1 MSALDDPSSTS
12 TLPIMES
19 WQQYLADA
27 PPPAFPRR
35 VNLTS
40 APTPDTLV
48 RRKIK
53 FQGKCPP
60 KASVRAIVL
69 TAWALVNVHYSD
81 AEDVVF
87 GLAMMSRDQDQPDSE
102 EDEQSVPAAP
112 FRFCYHPDQTV
123 EEALH
128 PFNTNE
134 FRPQY
139 GTQVSLESIGQLGP
153 DMLNATKYDN
163 QLVIE
168 SDSPGTTS
176 TPLDRVMNV
185 EVSPTR
191 TGINVQAF
199 FDLSFVGRD
208 EMQRILCTFEHM
220 VQQLAEPS
228 NATKPL
234 KSLST
239 ISSSDLS
246 QIVAWNKN
254 LPPPSGKCLHELIS
268 RSCEETPSAEA
279 VCGMGTSFSYKELNC
294 MSDRLAKLL
303 VCAHGVIPGQVIPF
317 MFDKD
322 PLVVPTL
329 LAILKAGAAFVPF
342 DPAHQPEDTARLLQ
356 ACEAEFAVC
365 SHNYEHRFKEHD
377 TEALV
382 IDASFFEALPVL
394 DVALAHVD
402 PSSPAYVIFTSG
414 STGVPKG
421 IICSHSAACTNI
433 LAHGPRENN
442 SNESRVL
449 AFSAF
454 TFDISITD
462 IFTTLSFGG
471 TLCVP
476 SDHEKMNDLVGAIHR
491 MRVNHMVTTP
501 TVAQFLN
508 PETVPTLKV
517 LVTGG
522 EAMTDEFIELWAD
535 KIMLFNSY
543 GPAECTSRASSAR
556 KSRGDKGSVIGTNMG
571 SALWVTQSSDPSVLL
586 PIGAVGELLV
596 EGNILADGYLKNSDK
611 TLETFIEAPQWLKN
625 AFPERSNGP
634 LYRTGDLVQQQSNGS
649 LTFIGRR
656 DTQIKIHGVRLEAG
670 HIEAKIKQELPSDS
684 NVVVDKILIGD
695 DDRPKQMLAA
705 FITLPSLTPARE
717 TSEIELV
724 PANPQVQDFVFELH
738 KTLIATLP
746 SYMVPNFILPLVSIP
761 LGSTGKTNRKGLQ
774 AFAKSLPI
782 DKLNQFTG
790 STFQNDGRVEK
801 PFGDV
806 EIALSYIWATILR
819 IPQDSI
825 HRQDGFFALGG
836 DSVSAMKLV
845 SEAAS
850 RDFHLTVADIFQHS
864 SLAELAQ
871 IITGTDAAAANHQ
884 LDDIDPFELIGGPST
899 FRTIRDQLKKIYR
912 IPVGRVEDVYPTTAT
927 VEGMMAENINSPEAY
942 LLQEVLKLPEGVDIP
957 TLEAAIEAVVEAYP
971 IMRTR
976 IVHIKGLGTCQ
987 VVMSDDELPDV
998 DQDDDLITFLARDKS
1013 NHMGYGDPLSRFAII
1028 QEPSGSQFLVWT
1040 VHHAI
1045 TDGHMNQD
1053 AIGRIEMAYNEQ
1065 PLPVTLQYNQFIK
1078 YLLDKD
1084 TQDAEAFWAA
1094 QFDGFKASSFPQF
1107 PQSYEPSVTDYVTRV
1122 IKLPRTPSKY
1132 TTSIIIRAAWALV
1145 LSHVNNTTDVLM
1157 GSTQSGRD
1165 MGLPGVHQCLG
1176 PCLGTVP
1183 VRISINQ
1190 DENVSAFLSR
1200 VQRQYLDM
1208 IPYQLTGLQ
1217 HIRKASEEASE
1228 AVGFHN
1234 ILIVQ
1239 PAIENSSELFQP
1251 DDSRNTGDMLNFGL
1265 LIECILGQG
1274 EIQVRAGFDKNLLG
1288 STKATALIQTLEHA
1302 LKLLV
1307 SDENATCRLSDLD
1320 IDIPLDFLVP
1330 EGFNPDV
1337 EPVEQCMHWLIEEQ
1351 AQNQPKALMI
1361 DSWDAQLTYRE
1372 ANEYSDRLAGVL
1384 VGLGVGPEKIVPFAF
1399 EKSAWATIAIHAILK
1414 AGGCCVALDMAHPRA
1429 RHEKIVADTE
1439 ALVIL
1444 ASSKHAANIDLVP
1457 HVVAVDQVMLESLP
1471 PRPDNTRIDVSPSN
1485 AAWIVYSS
1493 GSTGTP
1499 KGSILE
1505 HRSLCTTSRT
1515 NSDILSVG
1523 PSTRAIQFA
1532 SFSFDVAIEE
1542 NTIIPMYGGCVC
1554 IPSDEE
1560 RLNDL
1565 PGAMRRMQVN
1575 WADLTPT
1582 VGRML
1587 NPENVPC
1594 LRTLVL
1600 GGESLTKDIIETWGG
1615 KIDLFNTYGPSECSI
1630 QCTSSKPLEKEA
1642 MGANIGW
1649 PANCKLW
1656 VVDPEDPN
1664 KLLPFGEVGELLIE
1678 GPIVGRGYLK
1688 EPAKTE
1694 AAFISGLSWARQ
1706 GSLPEPRRFY
1716 RTGDIA
1722 KFNPDGSLD
1731 CLGRRDN
1738 QVKLNG
1744 QRIELG
1750 EIEYNITKQLAVPES
1765 AQVAVE
1771 VFSPG
1776 GSANRKLLA
1785 TFIQFQDVKAS
1796 DLAIMEMSASLRE
1809 ELETV
1814 KANISQKMPEYM
1826 VPALWVPVFSLPI
1839 NTSGKIDRKRL
1850 REAASSFDRAQL
1862 NLYSLAHAAKDVA
1875 VPTFSS
1881 DTETIL
1887 ADLWATVLHI
1897 DVSKDPIAP
1906 ADSFLDLG
1914 GDSITAMQLVGKAR
1928 AAGLALSVPSI
1939 MKAPKLADMALA
1951 AKSIPGVDL
1960 PVSKI
1965 VARPSIISTPM
1976 PSVDSESEET
1986 TPALLPDVAVARKSS
2001 IQDAYPAPN
2010 PRPIPSLLPRP
2021 KPQDRSVY
2029 HPFQMV
2035 DYKISKEEI
2044 LKTLADKH
2052 GWAPLE
2058 VLDVYPTTAL
2068 QEGLISLTAA
2078 DGNSYVLRDVYELP
2092 AESDLSAFKSAWETI
2107 VHEYEILRTKIVFIK
2122 GVGSCQVVH
2131 DESIEW
2137 KTASDLEAYL
2147 EADRSEPMGYGT
2159 ALSRYA
2165 IIDDGNTRKFV
2176 WTVHHALYDGY
2187 SMDMT
2192 LSSVDQVYAGTKM
2205 SPTKPFRDFI
2215 RYLQQIDAE
2224 STDAFWQNQLKD
2236 LETAPFPAVPAGHR
2250 SQADTTV
2257 THSMPFS
2264 FDRKAGFTMTS
2275 LLKAAWSIAVSRMSD
2290 SVDVVFGATQSG
2302 RDLDLDGIDIM
2313 NGPTINTVPVRIR
2326 TDPQLTVK
2334 DFISQIQA
2342 QSTDMV
2348 KYSHVGLQGIKRIS
2362 DAARDACEFQNLIV
2376 IQPGDMGEQPSSLF
2390 RNHSTET
2397 TADYLS
2403 GFALVVECAIS
2414 DGEITFSAHH
2424 DSTAISSAQIE
2435 RLLQQLEHLMYQLQD
2450 RRNGKLEDMEMFCS
2464 ADRQDL
2470 SAWNGSY
2477 PKAINQTM
2485 HDIIVKQA
2493 LATPDAPAIASRDLD
2508 LSYKELNDLTNHLA
2522 HDIQALGIGPEDVV
2536 PICIEKSPEAVLS
2549 MISILKSGGAF
2560 VPLDPQNPVDRLLD
2574 LIDQVEAKVVIFSE
2588 QTKHLIPVLAPA
2600 DKITSIVLPS
2610 AISAWGPLKSD
2621 AVVSKAT
2628 SSNLAYALFT
2638 SGSTGRPKAV
2648 AVHHLS
2654 VASSTYGHGMAMGFS
2669 DHPKRTLQ
2677 FASYTF
2683 DACIA
2688 EIFTAL
2694 HFGGCI
2700 CIPSEHERMN
2710 DLAHFIRD
2718 YQCDW
2723 AFFTPSF
2730 VRLLKPEDIPSMTT
2744 VVLGGEALNQECIN
2758 VWGDKVRLMN
2768 GYGPTE
2774 TCVFTVTRDI
2784 PGPNAPV
2791 ECHQKPET
2799 IGHPVS
2805 SIGWVVDPNNHERLT
2820 PVGCVGELLIQG
2832 PNVSRGYLKNPEKT
2846 AEVFVSN
2853 PKWLRAFGHAKP
2865 ELLYKTGDLVRQD
2878 VVDGTLTY
2886 LGRKDNQTKVNGQ
2899 RLELGEIETQLKLK
2913 GVDVESA
2920 VVLAGKT
2927 KVDKS
2932 KQTLAAFIEFQD
2944 SAETEPGQ
2952 LMEMDDELRAK
2963 FQDLDSAMRATLP
2976 RYMVPSLWIPVSK
2989 MPIMAA
2995 SGKTDRKSLKLLFD
3009 RLNAEQ
3015 VMMYSLGAIES
3026 LDTPREASTDIEK
3039 TIMDLVARTLAKDP
3053 AAINVNDSFFRLGG
3067 DSITAIQLV
3076 AAARSV
3082 GITLSTE
3089 DIFRYKTIASIA
3101 ANAPQ
3106 DFHAGSCAHPKAV
3119 VPFSLVPKAKLDKYL
3134 DAITEEHRL
3143 DRESIADLL
3152 PCTPLQ
3158 EGMLFL
3164 TIKDPEAY
3172 VLREV
3177 YRLPSKIDI
3186 ARFKAAWEQVIQDVE
3201 LLRTRIVSLGQE
3213 GCFQVVMKQHI
3224 EWHTSTKVQEYIDS
3238 DKQRHFNFGT
3248 PLARFAIIETQ
3259 YTGCYFIWS
3268 IHHSLYDGWA
3278 KTLIM
3283 KKVEQAYRGMAP
3295 QLSISPPFNRFI
3307 KYLQGTDASEEKAY
3321 WTAQFSG
3328 LEAQS
3333 YPRLPSASFE
3343 PIIDQTITIKIP
3355 IVRKPD
3361 SSFTLGTIL
3370 KAAYAV
3376 VLGRYTGANDAL
3388 FGVIQTGR
3396 NVPIE
3401 GISDMIGPT
3410 ITTVPLRIQLDN
3422 DVSVSKFLDTV
3433 QNQATDMIRFEHTG
3447 LQHIAK
3453 MSSEC
3458 REACAFQNIMVI
3470 QPDNQLG
3477 SDFLGAQSID
3487 VEDKGFLRFGMG
3499 LECALGAQFIEITG
3513 GYDQR
3518 LIPKAQMNR
3527 LLFQLRAAVQQL
3539 SEEPEMLVR
3548 DIDIVSPEDMAE
3560 MAEMNEELPEDIH
3573 DLTHD
3578 VIHSMALQRSDSMAV
3593 NAWDVDFKYSELDQL
3608 STKLAHHLK
3617 SLGIGP
3623 ETVVPLCFEKSG
3635 WAVVS
3640 VLGIMKAGA
3649 AFTFLD
3655 PAYPMAR
3662 LNEII
3667 HQVKAKV
3674 ILASLDQAP
3683 LWRDSRVPVLIIDN
3697 VSIESLPTP
3706 SRILPAEVTPH
3717 NVLYVIFTSGSTGKP
3732 KGCVI
3737 EHHSFLTCARAQAA
3751 RSGMTASSRVLQ
3763 GASYSF
3769 DVSVMEMLT
3778 ALTVGACVCV
3788 PNERIKKRSV
3798 VDVINDFRITWAFLT
3813 PSVVKF
3819 IKPSDIPHLKTL
3831 VLGGEALTTQNIKTW
3846 AQHLTLINGYGPS
3859 ECTIAAT
3866 ANSITDPDED
3876 PANIGKALGGIC
3888 WITDPEDHNKL
3899 APLGTIGELLIEGSI
3914 VARGYLDN
3922 PEKTAEVFVDNP
3934 TWAKTVGGKLRRLYK
3949 TGDLAY
3955 FNTDGYIMFCGRKDT
3970 QVKVRGQRME
3980 LGEIETHLTLNKNI
3994 QHAMVMY
4001 PKAGPC
4007 RRQLVGIVSIAKLGA
4022 TTNSNAMVEMIDS
4035 HQSASAANEIG
4046 LVSGHL
4052 ATVVPPYMVPQM
4064 WIVIR
4069 SFPLL
4074 PSGKL
4079 NRKRVEQWLVSMDN
4093 ETHQR
4098 IGALANG
4105 LRVQGPTTLAEQKI
4119 HKVWTEVLKLP
4130 AEEIGVA
4137 QEFTSLGGDSILA
4150 MVVVSK
4156 LRAEGFQVTM
4166 TDVAS
4171 ARTISQLASRI
4182 ARDDSAAMQLF
4193 SAVEDPIEE
4202 LFDLSPVQQY
4212 YANHALGDDYLS
4224 KETNKRFNH
4233 TFCLTV
4239 KKPLDPAH
4247 AQKALAA
4254 LINRHSMLRVRFQK
4268 DTTAPCGWKQYISP
4282 DVAGS
4287 HLCRS
4292 WVDTPLDAVKPTIEQ
4307 TRHSLNMEDGPIMA
4321 ADLVTVNEHEQYLFV
4336 VAHHL
4341 VVDLVSWNTILKDLE
4356 EYLATSAFTSELP
4369 YPFQAWVKKQK
4380 EYTIRNFPPDKALP
4394 VRIPKPNYAYWGME
4408 NRINISK
4415 DTEHSAFTL
4424 PERDTKALLTACQ
4437 KLYGAEPM
4445 DILSSAMSHAFS
4457 YIFRDRSTPAIFR
4470 YNHGRESIGGVDVSG
4485 TVGWFTTL
4493 SPLHIAVHSRDDS
4506 IAVLRRGIETRKKL
4520 PMNGLG
4526 YFASRYYHP
4535 GGRSA
4540 FACQDRMEVSIN
4552 YLGVSDGQA
4561 RNDNDAGGFF
4571 DMSQAIENGLGAD
4584 GQEVKCFSLVSVSA
4598 EVREGKFHIQC
4609 VWNKHMRNQPAL
4621 RKWLVGYYEQ
4631 ALKDVAYRAAKTL
4644 QAEEKKRAAVLDE
4657 EEGIRPLRRAA
4668 TSPAALDM

>member
-1 MSALDDPSSTS
+1 
-12 TLPIMES
+12 MET

-35 VNLTS
+35 VNLS
-40 APTPDTLV
+40 SVPTPDTLV

-53 FQGKCPP
+53 FQGKGPS

-69 TAWALVNVHYSD
+69 TAWSLVNIHYSD

-87 GLAMMSRDQDQPDSE
+87 GLAMMNHEQDEYEGE
-102 EDEQSVPAAP
+102 EDEQSIPAAP
-112 FRFCYHPDQTV
+112 FRFCYQPNQLV
-123 EEALH
+123 QEALDSLA
-128 PFNTNE
+128 TCE

-139 GTQVSLESIGQLGP
+139 GKAVSLESIGQLGQ

-168 SDSPGTTS
+168 GDAPSSTS

-191 TGINVQAF
+191 AGINVQAF
-199 FDLSFVGRD
+199 FDLSSIGRD
-208 EMQRILCTFEHM
+208 EMERILCTFEHM
-220 VQQLAEPS
+220 VLQLAEPS
-228 NATKPL
+228 SATKPL
-234 KSLST
+234 GSLST
-239 ISSSDLS
+239 VSSSDLS
-246 QIVAWNKN
+246 QLKTWNQD
-254 LPPPSGKCLHELIS
+254 LPSPSGQCLHELVA
-268 RSCEETPSAEA
+268 RSCEQTPSAEA
-279 VCGMGTSFSYKELNC
+279 VCGMDMSFSYQQLSD
-294 MSDRLAKLL
+294 MSDKLAKQLIG
-303 VCAHGVIPGQVIPF
+303 AHGAKPGKIIPF

-329 LAILKAGAAFVPF
+329 LAILKTGAAFVPF

-356 ACEAEFAVC
+356 ACDADFAVC
-365 SHNYEHRFKEHD
+365 SNKYEHRFQQHD

-382 IDASFFEALPVL
+382 IDAAFFEALPVL
-394 DVALAHVD
+394 DVVLAPVD
-402 PSSPAYVIFTSG
+402 PFSPAYVIFTSG

-433 LAHGPRENN
+433 LAHGPRESN

-471 TLCVP
+471 TICVP
-476 SDHEKMNDLVGAIHR
+476 SDHEKMNDLVGAIRR

-501 TVAQFLN
+501 TVAQFLD
-508 PETVPTLKV
+508 PDTVPTLQL

-522 EAMTDEFIELWAD
+522 EAMTDEFIKIWAD
-535 KIMLFNSY
+535 RIKLCNSY

-556 KSRGDKGSVIGTNMG
+556 KSRGDKGSNIGTNMG
-571 SALWVTQSSDPSVLL
+571 SALWVTQSSDPNVLL
-586 PIGAVGELLV
+586 PIGAVGELVV
-596 EGNILADGYLKNSDK
+596 EGNILADGYLKNPAK
-611 TLETFIEAPQWLKN
+611 TEETFIAAPQWLKD
-625 AFPERSNGP
+625 AFPERAHGT
-634 LYRTGDLVQQQSNGS
+634 LYRTGDLVQQKADGS
-649 LTFIGRR
+649 LIFIGRR

-670 HIEAKIKQELPSDS
+670 HIEAKIKQELPSDA
-684 NVVVDKILIGD
+684 NVVVEKILIGD
-695 DDRPKQMLAA
+695 DERPKQMLAA
-705 FITLPSLTPARE
+705 FITLPSFTPAQE
-717 TSEIELV
+717 TSGIELI
-724 PANPQVQDFVFELH
+724 PANPQVQDFVFQLH
-738 KTLIATLP
+738 KTLVATLP
-746 SYMVPNFILPLVSIP
+746 SYMVPNFILPLISIP

-774 AFAKSLPI
+774 AFAKALPI

-806 EIALSYIWATILR
+806 EIALSNIWASILR
-819 IPQDSI
+819 ISQDSI
-825 HRQDGFFALGG
+825 HRQDGFFSLGG

-845 SEAAS
+845 AEAAKH
-850 RDFHLTVADIFQHS
+850 DFHLTVADIFQHP

-871 IITGTDAAAANHQ
+871 VITGTDAATKSSQ

-899 FRTIRDQLKKIYR
+899 FRSIRDQLKKAYR

-942 LLQEVLKLPEGVDIP
+942 LLQEVLRLPHGVDVP
-957 TLEAAIEAVVEAYP
+957 ALEAAIEAVAEAYP

-976 IVHIKGLGTCQ
+976 IVHIKGVGTCQ
-987 VVMSDDELPDV
+987 VVMIDDEVPEIT
-998 DQDDDLITFLARDKS
+998 QDDDLVSFLARDKS
-1013 NHMGYGDPLSRFAII
+1013 NHMSYGNPLNRFAII
-1028 QEPSGSQFLVWT
+1028 QEPSGSKYLVWT

-1045 TDGHMNQD
+1045 TDGHMNQE
-1053 AIGRIEMAYNEQ
+1053 ALRRIEMAYNED
-1065 PLPVTLQYNQFIK
+1065 PLPETLQYNQFIK
-1078 YLLDKD
+1078 YLMDKD
-1084 TQDAEAFWAA
+1084 TQDANSFWAS
-1094 QFDGFKASSFPQF
+1094 QFAGFKSSSFPQF
-1107 PQSYEPSVTDYVTRV
+1107 DDSYEPTVTSYITRV
-1122 IKLPRTPSKY
+1122 LSLPRTTSKH

-1145 LSHVNNTTDVLM
+1145 LSHFGNTSDVLM

-1165 MGLPGVHQCLG
+1165 MGLPGVHECLG

-1183 VRISINQ
+1183 VRITMDK
-1190 DENVSAFLSR
+1190 DENVSSFLSR
-1200 VQRQYLDM
+1200 VQKQYLDM

-1217 HIRKASEEASE
+1217 HIRKASDEAAE
-1228 AVGFHN
+1228 AIGFHN
-1234 ILIVQ
+1234 ILVVQ
-1239 PAIENSSELFQP
+1239 PAVESNSTLFEP
-1251 DDSRNTGDMLNFGL
+1251 DESRNTGDLLNFGL
-1265 LIECILGQG
+1265 LLECILGQG
-1274 EIQVRAGFDKNLLG
+1274 EVQVRAGFDKNLLS
-1288 STKATALIQTLEHA
+1288 STNTTILVQTLEHV
-1302 LKLLV
+1302 LKLLIK
-1307 SDENATCRLSDLD
+1307 DDNATCRLSDLD
-1320 IDIPLDFLVP
+1320 INIPLDYFVP
-1330 EGFNPDV
+1330 EGFNPEV
-1337 EPVEQCMHWLIEEQ
+1337 EPIEQCMHWMIEDQ
-1351 AQNQPKALMI
+1351 ARRQPEALMI
-1361 DSWDAQLTYRE
+1361 DSWDAQLTYGQ

-1384 VGLGVGPEKIVPFAF
+1384 VGLGIGPEKIVPFAF

-1429 RHEKIVADTE
+1429 RHEKIIADTE
-1439 ALVIL
+1439 AQVIVT
-1444 ASSKHAANIDLVP
+1444 SSKHAAKIDLVP
-1457 HVVAVDQVMLESLP
+1457 HVVAVDQLMLDSLS
-1471 PRPDNTRIDVSPSN
+1471 PRPDSTRVEVLPSN

-1515 NSDILSVG
+1515 NSNILSVG

-1565 PGAMRRMQVN
+1565 PGAMRRMKVN

-1630 QCTSSKPLEKEA
+1630 QCTSSNPLQKEA
-1642 MGANIGW
+1642 TGANIGW

-1656 VVDPEDPN
+1656 VVDPDEPN

-1688 EPAKTE
+1688 EPLKTE
-1694 AAFISGLSWARQ
+1694 AAFISGLSWASQ
-1706 GSLPEPRRFY
+1706 ASPPEPRRFY

-1776 GSANRKLLA
+1776 GSANRKLLVA
-1785 TFIQFQDVKAS
+1785 FIQFHDVKAS
-1796 DLAIMEMSASLRE
+1796 DLAIMAMSDVLRRD
-1809 ELETV
+1809 LESV
-1814 KANISQKMPEYM
+1814 KARISQKMPEYM

-1839 NTSGKIDRKRL
+1839 NTSSKIDRKKL
-1850 REAASSFDRAQL
+1850 REEAAAFDRAQL
-1862 NLYSLAHAAKDVA
+1862 NLYSLANTATDTTVAA
-1875 VPTFSS
+1875 FSS
-1881 DTETIL
+1881 DVEATL
-1887 ADLWATVLHI
+1887 ADLWAVVLHI
-1897 DVSKDPIAP
+1897 DVAKDPISP
-1906 ADSFLDLG
+1906 TDSFLELG
-1914 GDSITAMQLVGKAR
+1914 GDSITAMQLAGKAR
-1928 AAGLALSVPSI
+1928 VAGLALSVPSI
-1939 MKAPKLADMALA
+1939 MKASKLADMALA
-1951 AKSIPGVDL
+1951 AKRIPGTDL
-1960 PVSKI
+1960 GVSKS
-1965 VARPSIISTPM
+1965 VPQPLTGTSPPSES
-1976 PSVDSESEET
+1976 DSEPEDAS
-1986 TPALLPDVAVARKSS
+1986 PVYLPNIAVPRKPTIHHSTVPSSQPMTASS
-2001 IQDAYPAPN
+2001 I
-2010 PRPIPSLLPRP
+2010 LPL
-2021 KPQDRSVY
+2021 DEAWDNAVY
-2029 HPFQMV
+2029 RPFQMLSGKLSR
-2035 DYKISKEEI
+2035 DHI
-2044 LKTLADKH
+2044 LKALAENY
-2052 GWAPLE
+2052 GWDPLS
-2058 VLDVYPTTAL
+2058 VLDAYPTTAL
-2068 QEGLISLTAA
+2068 QEGLISLTAS
-2078 DGNSYVLRDVYELP
+2078 DGNSYVLRDVYELR
-2092 AESDLSAFKSAWETI
+2092 EDTDLEAFKTAWEAI
-2107 VHEYEILRTKIVFIK
+2107 SAEYDILRTRIVFLD
-2122 GVGSCQVVH
+2122 GMGSCQVVR
-2131 DESIEW
+2131 DEPIQW
-2137 KTASDLEAYL
+2137 KTSADLEAYL
-2147 EADRSEPMGYGT
+2147 ENDRSEPMGYGT
-2159 ALSRYA
+2159 ALARYA
-2165 IIDDGNTRKFV
+2165 IVQDGSTRNFV

-2187 SMDMT
+2187 SMELT
-2192 LSSVDQVYAGTKM
+2192 QSAVDQVYAGTTM
-2205 SPTKPFRDFI
+2205 SPTRPFREFI
-2215 RYLQQIDAE
+2215 RYLQQVDAE
-2224 STDAFWQNQLKD
+2224 STDAFWQNQLKE
-2236 LETAPFPAVPAGHR
+2236 LEAAPFPAVPAGHR

-2264 FDRKAGFTMTS
+2264 FDRRAGFTMTS

-2290 SVDVVFGATQSG
+2290 SKDVVFGLTQSG
-2302 RDLDLDGIDIM
+2302 RELDLEGIEMM
-2313 NGPTINTVPVRIR
+2313 NGPTINTVPVRI
-2326 TDPQLTVK
+2326 TADPELTVQS
-2334 DFISQIQA
+2334 FISKIQN
-2342 QSTDMV
+2342 QSADMV
-2348 KYSHVGLQGIKRIS
+2348 MFSHVGLQGIKRIS
-2362 DAARDACEFQNLIV
+2362 EATRDACEFQNLIV
-2376 IQPGDMGEQPSSLF
+2376 IQPGEMGEQPSSLF
-2390 RNHSTET
+2390 RNHKTAT

-2403 GFALVVECAIS
+2403 GFALVVECAIG
-2414 DGEITFSAHH
+2414 DGEISFSAHH
-2424 DSTAISSAQIE
+2424 DSVAISSAQIE
-2435 RLLQQLEHLMYQLQD
+2435 RLLQQLEHLLYQLQD
-2450 RRNGKLEDMEMFCS
+2450 RRNGKLGDMEMFCS

-2470 SAWNGSY
+2470 SAWNGNY
-2477 PKAINQTM
+2477 PKTIHRTM

-2493 LATPDAPAIASRDLD
+2493 AATPDAPAITSRDVE
-2508 LSYKELNDLTNHLA
+2508 LSYKELDDLTNHLA
-2522 HDIQALGIGPEDVV
+2522 HDIQSLGIGPEDVV

-2549 MISILKSGGAF
+2549 MIAILRSGGAF

-2588 QTKHLIPVLAPA
+2588 QTKHLVPALAPA
-2600 DKITSIVLPS
+2600 DRITSVVLPTTTT
-2610 AISAWGPLKSD
+2610 AWGPLKLD
-2621 AVVSKAT
+2621 PVVSKAT
-2628 SSNLAYALFT
+2628 PSNLAYALFT

-2654 VASSTYGHGMAMGFS
+2654 VASSTYGHGIAMGFA

-2700 CIPSEHERMN
+2700 CIPTEHERMN
-2710 DLAHFIRD
+2710 DLAQFIRD
-2718 YQCDW
+2718 FKCDW

-2784 PGPNAPV
+2784 PGPNEPV
-2791 ECHQKPET
+2791 ERRHKAET

-2820 PVGCVGELLIQG
+2820 PVGCVGELLVQG
-2832 PNVSRGYLKNPEKT
+2832 PNVTRGYLKNPEKT
-2846 AEVFVSN
+2846 AEVFVGN
-2853 PKWLRAFGHAKP
+2853 PKWLRAFGHTKP

-2878 VVDGTLTY
+2878 VIDGTLTY

-2913 GVDVESA
+2913 GAKVESA
-2920 VVLAGKT
+2920 IVLAGKT

-2932 KQTLAAFIEFQD
+2932 KQNLAAFIEFQD
-2944 SAETEPGQ
+2944 STESTPGM
-2952 LMEMDDELRAK
+2952 LLEMDDELRNR

-2976 RYMVPSLWIPVSK
+2976 RYMVPSLWVPVSK
-2989 MPIMAA
+2989 MPIMVA

-3009 RLNAEQ
+3009 ELDAEQ
-3015 VMMYSLGAIES
+3015 VMMYSLEAAES
-3026 LDTPREASTDIEK
+3026 LAAPREAATDIEK
-3039 TIMDLVARTLAKDP
+3039 TILDLVARTLAKDP
-3053 AAINVNDSFFRLGG
+3053 AAVHVNDSFFRLGG

-3076 AAARSV
+3076 AAARSS

-3089 DIFRYKTIASIA
+3089 DIFRHKTIAAIA
-3101 ANAPQ
+3101 ANVQQ
-3106 DFHAGSCAHPKAV
+3106 DIHPRLGLHQKAV
-3119 VPFSLVPKAKLDKYL
+3119 VPFSLVPKAKLDLYL
-3134 DAITEEHRL
+3134 EAISEEHRL
-3143 DRESIADLL
+3143 DRKAIADLL

-3201 LLRTRIVSLGQE
+3201 LLRTRIVSLGQD
-3213 GCFQVVMKQHI
+3213 GCFQVVMSQQI
-3224 EWHTSTKVQEYIDS
+3224 EWHTSTKVQDYIDG
-3238 DKQRHFNFGT
+3238 DKQHHFKFGT

-3295 QLSISPPFNRFI
+3295 QLNISPPFNRFI
-3307 KYLQGTDASEEKAY
+3307 KYLKGTDASEEKAY
-3321 WTAQFSG
+3321 WAGQFSG

-3343 PIIDQTITIKIP
+3343 PIIDQTITVKIP
-3355 IVRKPD
+3355 LARKPD

-3370 KAAYAV
+3370 KAAYAI

-3422 DVSVSKFLDTV
+3422 EVSVAKFLDTV

-3453 MSSEC
+3453 MSGEC
-3458 REACAFQNIMVI
+3458 REACAFQNIVVI

-3499 LECALGAQFIEITG
+3499 LECVLQAQSIEITG

-3518 LIPKAQMNR
+3518 LISKAQMSR
-3527 LLFQLRAAVQQL
+3527 LLFQLRTAVQQL
-3539 SEEPEMLVR
+3539 SEGPDMLVR
-3548 DIDIVSPEDMAE
+3548 DINIVSPEDMAE
-3560 MAEMNEELPEDIH
+3560 MADMNEELPEDIH

-3578 VIHSMALQRSDSMAV
+3578 VIHWMALQCSDSMAV

-3617 SLGIGP
+3617 TLGIGP
-3623 ETVVPLCFEKSG
+3623 ENVVPLCFEKSG

-3655 PAYPMAR
+3655 PAYPKAR

-3683 LWRDSRVPVLIIDN
+3683 LWRDSSVPVLIIDN

-3706 SRILPAEVTPH
+3706 SRVIHVEATPR

-3866 ANSITDPDED
+3866 ANRITNPDED

-3888 WITDPEDHNKL
+3888 WIADPEDHNKL

-3922 PEKTAEVFVDNP
+3922 PEKSAEVFVKNP
-3934 TWAKTVGGKLRRLYK
+3934 TWAKTIDGKERRLYK

-3955 FNTDGYIMFCGRKDT
+3955 FNVDGYIMFCGRKDT

-3980 LGEIETHLTLNKNI
+3980 LGEIETHLTLNKSI

-4035 HQSASAANEIG
+4035 HQSASTADELALI
-4046 LVSGHL
+4046 SGNL
-4052 ATVVPPYMVPQM
+4052 ATLVPSYMIPQV

-4093 ETHQR
+4093 DTHQR

-4105 LRVQGPTTLAEQKI
+4105 LRVQGPTTFAEQKI
-4119 HKVWTEVLKLP
+4119 HKVWADVLKLP
-4130 AEEIGVA
+4130 AEEIGVG

-4182 ARDDSAAMQLF
+4182 ARDDTTAMKLV

-4212 YANHALGDDYLS
+4212 YANHALNNDYLS
-4224 KETNKRFNH
+4224 IETNKRFNH
-4233 TFCLTV
+4233 TFCLAV
-4239 KKPLDPAH
+4239 KKPLNA
-4247 AQKALAA
+4247 ALAQEALQA

-4282 DVAGS
+4282 DFAGS
-4287 HLCRS
+4287 HRFRS
-4292 WVDTPLDAVKPTIEQ
+4292 WENTPLDEVKPSIEEARQ
-4307 TRHSLNMEDGPIMA
+4307 GLNMEDGPIMA
-4321 ADLVTVNEHEQYLFV
+4321 ADLVTVSEGQQYLFV
-4336 VAHHL
+4336 VAQHL

-4356 EYLATSAFTSELP
+4356 EYLATSSFTSDVP

-4380 EYTIRNFPPDKALP
+4380 EYTIRNFSPEKALP

-4408 NRINISK
+4408 NRNNIAK
-4415 DTEHSAFTL
+4415 DTEHSSFIL

-4535 GGRSA
+4535 GGRAA

-4561 RNDNDAGGFF
+4561 RNQNSDTGEGFF

-4598 EVREGKFHIQC
+4598 EVREGRFHIQC
-4609 VWNKHMRNQPAL
+4609 VWNKHMRAQPQI
-4621 RKWLVGYYEQ
+4621 RKWLAGYYEQ

-4644 QAEEKKRAAVLDE
+4644 QAAEAAEKVG
-4657 EEGIRPLRRAA
+4657 EGIKPLRRAA
-4668 TSPAALDM
+4668 TSPAVLDL

>member
-1 MSALDDPSSTS
+1 
-12 TLPIMES
+12 MES

-35 VNLTS
+35 VNLS
-40 APTPDTLV
+40 SVPTPDTLV

-53 FQGKCPP
+53 VQGKGLS
-60 KASVRAIVL
+60 KASLRAIVL
-69 TAWALVNVHYSD
+69 TAWSLVNVHYSD

-87 GLAMMSRDQDQPDSE
+87 GLAMMNHEQDEYEGE
-102 EDEQSVPAAP
+102 EDEQSIPAAP
-112 FRFCYHPDQTV
+112 FRFCYQPNQLV
-123 EEALH
+123 QEALDS
-128 PFNTNE
+128 FATCE
-134 FRPQY
+134 FRPHY
-139 GTQVSLESIGQLGP
+139 GKAVSLESIGQLGT

-168 SDSPGTTS
+168 GGAPSSTS

-191 TGINVQAF
+191 AGINVQAF
-199 FDLSFVGRD
+199 FDLSSIGRD
-208 EMQRILCTFEHM
+208 EMERILCTFEHM
-220 VQQLAEPS
+220 VLQLAEPS

-234 KSLST
+234 GSLST
-239 ISSSDLS
+239 VSSSDLS
-246 QIVAWNKN
+246 QLKTWNQD
-254 LPPPSGKCLHELIS
+254 LPSPSGKCLHELVAH
-268 RSCEETPSAEA
+268 SCEQTPSAEA
-279 VCGMGTSFSYKELNC
+279 VCGMDMSFSYQQLSD
-294 MSDRLAKLL
+294 MSDKLAKLL
-303 VCAHGVIPGQVIPF
+303 IGAHGVKPGKIIPF

-329 LAILKAGAAFVPF
+329 LAILKTGAAFVPF

-356 ACEAEFAVC
+356 ACDADFAVC
-365 SHNYEHRFKEHD
+365 SNN
-377 TEALV
+377 
-382 IDASFFEALPVL
+382 SPVL
-394 DVALAHVD
+394 DVELAPID
-402 PSSPAYVIFTSG
+402 PFSPAYVIFTSG

-433 LAHGPRENN
+433 LAHGPRESN
-442 SNESRVL
+442 SSESRVL

-476 SDHEKMNDLVGAIHR
+476 TDHEKMNDLVGAIRR

-501 TVAQFLN
+501 TVAQFLD
-508 PETVPTLKV
+508 PDTVPTLQL

-522 EAMTDEFIELWAD
+522 EAMTDEFIEIWAD
-535 KIMLFNSY
+535 RIKLCNSY

-556 KSRGDKGSVIGTNMG
+556 KSRGDKGSNIGTNMG
-571 SALWVTQSSDPSVLL
+571 SALWVTQSSDPNVLL
-586 PIGAVGELLV
+586 PIGAVGELVV
-596 EGNILADGYLKNSDK
+596 EGNILADGYLKNPAK
-611 TLETFIEAPQWLKN
+611 TEETFIAAPQWLKD
-625 AFPERSNGP
+625 AFPERGHGT
-634 LYRTGDLVQQQSNGS
+634 LYRTGDLVQQKADGS
-649 LTFIGRR
+649 LIFIGRR

-670 HIEAKIKQELPSDS
+670 HIEAKIKQELPSDA

-695 DDRPKQMLAA
+695 DERLKQMLAA
-705 FITLPSLTPARE
+705 FITLPSLTPGQE
-717 TSEIELV
+717 TSGIELI
-724 PANPQVQDFVFELH
+724 PANPQVQDFVFQLH
-738 KTLIATLP
+738 KTL
-746 SYMVPNFILPLVSIP
+746 V
-761 LGSTGKTNRKGLQ
+761 K
-774 AFAKSLPI
+774 AFAKALPI

-790 STFQNDGRVEK
+790 STFQNNGRVEK
-801 PFGDV
+801 PFGEV
-806 EIALSYIWATILR
+806 EVALSNIWASILR
-819 IPQDSI
+819 IPQESI
-825 HRQDGFFALGG
+825 HRQDGFFSLGG

-845 SEAAS
+845 AEAANHG
-850 RDFHLTVADIFQHS
+850 FHLTVADIFQHS

-871 IITGTDAAAANHQ
+871 A
-884 LDDIDPFELIGGPST
+884 
-899 FRTIRDQLKKIYR
+899 YR

-942 LLQEVLKLPEGVDIP
+942 LLQEVLRLPDDVDIP
-957 TLEAAIEAVVEAYP
+957 ALEAAIEAVAEAYP

-976 IVHIKGLGTCQ
+976 IVHIKSLGTCQ
-987 VVMSDDELPDV
+987 VVMTDDEVPEIT
-998 DQDDDLITFLARDKS
+998 QDDDLVAFLARDKS
-1013 NHMGYGDPLSRFAII
+1013 NHMSYGDPLNRFAII
-1028 QEPSGSQFLVWT
+1028 QEPSGSKYLVWT

-1053 AIGRIEMAYNEQ
+1053 ALHRIEMAYNED
-1065 PLPVTLQYNQFIK
+1065 PLPETLQYNQFIK
-1078 YLLDKD
+1078 YLMDKD
-1084 TQDAEAFWAA
+1084 TQDSKDFWAL
-1094 QFDGFKASSFPQF
+1094 QFAGLKSSSFPQF
-1107 PQSYEPSVTDYVTRV
+1107 DDSYEPTVTDYITRV
-1122 IKLPRTPSKY
+1122 INLPRTTSKH
-1132 TTSIIIRAAWALV
+1132 TTSIFIRAAWALV
-1145 LSHVNNTTDVLM
+1145 LSHVGNTSDVLM

-1165 MGLPGVHQCLG
+1165 MGLPGVHECLG

-1183 VRISINQ
+1183 VRITIDK
-1190 DENVSAFLSR
+1190 DENVSSFLSR
-1200 VQRQYLDM
+1200 VQKQYLDM

-1217 HIRKASEEASE
+1217 HIRKASNEA
-1228 AVGFHN
+1228 ADAIGFHN
-1234 ILIVQ
+1234 ILVVQ
-1239 PAIENSSELFQP
+1239 PSVESSSTLFQP
-1251 DDSRNTGDMLNFGL
+1251 DELRNTGDLLNFGL
-1265 LIECILGQG
+1265 LLECILGQG
-1274 EIQVRAGFDKNLLG
+1274 EVQVRAGFDKNLLS
-1288 STKATALIQTLEHA
+1288 STKTAILVQTLEHV
-1302 LKLLV
+1302 LKLLIK
-1307 SDENATCRLSDLD
+1307 DDNANCPLSDLE
-1320 IDIPLDFLVP
+1320 INIPLDFLVP
-1330 EGFNPDV
+1330 EGFNPEV
-1337 EPVEQCMHWLIEEQ
+1337 EPIEQCMHWMIEDQ
-1351 AQNQPKALMI
+1351 ARRQPEALMI
-1361 DSWDAQLTYRE
+1361 DSWDAQLTYGQ
-1372 ANEYSDRLAGVL
+1372 ANEYSDRLAGIL
-1384 VGLGVGPEKIVPFAF
+1384 VGLGIGPETIVPFAF

-1439 ALVIL
+1439 AQVIV

-1457 HVVAVDQVMLESLP
+1457 HVVAVDQFMLDSLP
-1471 PRPDNTRIDVSPSN
+1471 PRPDSTRVEVAPSN

-1499 KGSILE
+1499 KGSMLE

-1515 NSDILSVG
+1515 NLDILSVG

-1565 PGAMRRMQVN
+1565 PGAMRRMKVN

-1630 QCTSSKPLEKEA
+1630 QCTSSKPLQKEA
-1642 MGANIGW
+1642 TGANIGW

-1688 EPAKTE
+1688 EPLKTE
-1694 AAFISGLSWARQ
+1694 AAFISGLSWASQ

-1776 GSANRKLLA
+1776 GSVNRKLLVA
-1785 TFIQFQDVKAS
+1785 FIQFHDVKAS
-1796 DLAIMEMSASLRE
+1796 DLAIMAMSDALRRD
-1809 ELETV
+1809 LESV
-1814 KANISQKMPEYM
+1814 KARISQKMPEYM

-1839 NTSGKIDRKRL
+1839 NTSGKIDRKKL
-1850 REAASSFDRAQL
+1850 REEAAAFDRAQL
-1862 NLYSLAHAAKDVA
+1862 NLYSLAHTTADTDMAA
-1875 VPTFSS
+1875 FSS
-1881 DTETIL
+1881 DVEAIL
-1887 ADLWATVLHI
+1887 ADLWAAVLHI
-1897 DVSKDPIAP
+1897 DVAKDPISP
-1906 ADSFLDLG
+1906 TDSFLELG
-1914 GDSITAMQLVGKAR
+1914 GDSITAMQLAGKAR
-1928 AAGLALSVPSI
+1928 VAGLALSVPSI
-1939 MKAPKLADMALA
+1939 MKASKLADMALA
-1951 AKSIPGVDL
+1951 AKRIPGTDL
-1960 PVSKI
+1960 AVSKS
-1965 VARPSIISTPM
+1965 APQLPTDTASPRDEKAKHPATPPPSSRPLT
-1976 PSVDSESEET
+1976 
-1986 TPALLPDVAVARKSS
+1986 ASS
-2001 IQDAYPAPN
+2001 I
-2010 PRPIPSLLPRP
+2010 LPL
-2021 KPQDRSVY
+2021 DESWDNTVY
-2029 HPFQMV
+2029 RPFQMLSGKLSR
-2035 DYKISKEEI
+2035 DHI
-2044 LKTLADKH
+2044 LKALADKY
-2052 GWAPLE
+2052 GWDPLS
-2058 VLDVYPTTAL
+2058 VLDAYPTTAL
-2068 QEGLISLTAA
+2068 QEGLISLTVS

-2092 AESDLSAFKSAWETI
+2092 EDTDLEAFKTAWEAI
-2107 VHEYEILRTKIVFIK
+2107 SAEYDILRTRVVFLDGI
-2122 GVGSCQVVH
+2122 GSCQVVR
-2131 DESIEW
+2131 DEPIQW
-2137 KTASDLEAYL
+2137 KTSTDLETYL
-2147 EADRSEPMGYGT
+2147 ENDRSEPMGYGT
-2159 ALSRYA
+2159 ALARYA
-2165 IIDDGNTRKFV
+2165 IVKDGPTRSFV

-2187 SMDMT
+2187 SMELT
-2192 LSSVDQVYAGTKM
+2192 QSAVDQVYAGTTM
-2205 SPTKPFRDFI
+2205 SPTRPFREFI
-2215 RYLQQIDAE
+2215 RYLQQVDAE
-2224 STDAFWQNQLKD
+2224 STDAFWQNQLKE

-2257 THSMPFS
+2257 THFMPFS
-2264 FDRKAGFTMTS
+2264 FDRRAGFTMTS

-2290 SVDVVFGATQSG
+2290 SKDVVFGLTQSG
-2302 RDLDLDGIDIM
+2302 RELDLEGIEMM
-2313 NGPTINTVPVRIR
+2313 NGPTINTVPVRI
-2326 TDPQLTVK
+2326 TADPQLTVQS
-2334 DFISQIQA
+2334 FISKIQN
-2342 QSTDMV
+2342 QSAEMV
-2348 KYSHVGLQGIKRIS
+2348 KFSHVGLQGIKRIS
-2362 DAARDACEFQNLIV
+2362 EATRHACEFQNLIV
-2376 IQPGDMGEQPSSLF
+2376 IQPGEMGEQPSSLF
-2390 RNHSTET
+2390 RNHKTAT

-2403 GFALVVECAIS
+2403 GFALVVECAIG
-2414 DGEITFSAHH
+2414 DGEISFSAHH
-2424 DSTAISSAQIE
+2424 DSAAISSAQIE
-2435 RLLQQLEHLMYQLQD
+2435 RLLQQLEHLLYQLLD
-2450 RRNGKLEDMEMFCS
+2450 RRNGKLGDIEMFCS

-2470 SAWNGSY
+2470 SAWNGNY
-2477 PKAINQTM
+2477 PKTIHQTM

-2493 LATPDAPAIASRDLD
+2493 AATPDAPAIASRDVG
-2508 LSYKELNDLTNHLA
+2508 LSYKELDELTNHLA

-2549 MISILKSGGAF
+2549 MIAILKSGGAF

-2574 LIDQVEAKVVIFSE
+2574 LIDQVEAK
-2588 QTKHLIPVLAPA
+2588 
-2600 DKITSIVLPS
+2600 ITSIVLPT
-2610 AISAWGPLKSD
+2610 AIAAWGPLKSD
-2621 AVVSKAT
+2621 PVVSKAT
-2628 SSNLAYALFT
+2628 PSNLAYALFT

-2654 VASSTYGHGMAMGFS
+2654 VASSTYGHGIAMGFA

-2700 CIPSEHERMN
+2700 CIPTEHERMN
-2710 DLAHFIRD
+2710 NLAQFIRD
-2718 YQCDW
+2718 FKCDW

-2744 VVLGGEALNQECIN
+2744 VVLGGEALNQECID

-2774 TCVFTVTRDI
+2774 TCVFTVTHDI
-2784 PGPNAPV
+2784 PGPNEPV
-2791 ECHQKPET
+2791 ERRHKAET

-2846 AEVFVSN
+2846 AEVFVGN
-2853 PKWLRAFGHAKP
+2853 PKWLRAFGHTKP

-2878 VVDGTLTY
+2878 VIDGTLTY

-2913 GVDVESA
+2913 GANVESA
-2920 VVLAGKT
+2920 IVLAGKT

-2944 SAETEPGQ
+2944 STESTPGM
-2952 LMEMDDELRAK
+2952 LLEMDDELRDR

-2976 RYMVPSLWIPVSK
+2976 RYMVPSLWVPISK

-3009 RLNAEQ
+3009 GLDAEQ
-3015 VMMYSLGAIES
+3015 VMMYSLEAAES
-3026 LDTPREASTDIEK
+3026 LVAPREAATDIEK
-3039 TIMDLVARTLAKDP
+3039 TILDLVARTLAKDP
-3053 AAINVNDSFFRLGG
+3053 AVVHVNDSFFRLGG

-3076 AAARSV
+3076 AAARSS

-3089 DIFRYKTIASIA
+3089 DIFRHKTIAAIA
-3101 ANAPQ
+3101 ANVQQ
-3106 DFHAGSCAHPKAV
+3106 DIHPRSGLHQKAV
-3119 VPFSLVPKAKLDKYL
+3119 VPFSLVPKAQLDSYL
-3134 DAITEEHRL
+3134 EAISEEHGL
-3143 DRESIADLL
+3143 DRQSIADLL

-3201 LLRTRIVSLGQE
+3201 LLRTRIVSLGQN
-3213 GCFQVVMKQHI
+3213 GCFQVVMTQQI
-3224 EWHTSTKVQEYIDS
+3224 EWHTSTKVQDYIDC
-3238 DKQRHFNFGT
+3238 DKQHHFKFGT

-3307 KYLQGTDASEEKAY
+3307 KYLQVFRPG
-3321 WTAQFSG
+3321 G
-3328 LEAQS
+3328 PVI
-3333 YPRLPSASFE
+3333 PRLPSASFE
-3343 PIIDQTITIKIP
+3343 PIIDQTITVKIP
-3355 IVRKPD
+3355 LARKPD

-3370 KAAYAV
+3370 KAAYAI

-3422 DVSVSKFLDTV
+3422 EVSVAKFLDTV

-3453 MSSEC
+3453 MSGEC

-3499 LECALGAQFIEITG
+3499 LECVLQAQSIEITG

-3518 LIPKAQMNR
+3518 LISKAQMSR
-3527 LLFQLRAAVQQL
+3527 LLFQLRTAVQQL
-3539 SEEPEMLVR
+3539 SEEPAMLVR
-3548 DIDIVSPEDMAE
+3548 DINIVSPEDMAE
-3560 MAEMNEELPEDIH
+3560 MADMNEELPEDIH

-3578 VIHSMALQRSDSMAV
+3578 VIHSMALQCSDSMAV

-3617 SLGIGP
+3617 TLGIGP
-3623 ETVVPLCFEKSG
+3623 ENVVPLCFEKSG

-3655 PAYPMAR
+3655 PAYPKAR

-3683 LWRDSRVPVLIIDN
+3683 LWRDSSVPVLIIDN

-3706 SRILPAEVTPH
+3706 SRVIHVEATPR

-3798 VDVINDFRITWAFLT
+3798 VDVVNDFRITWAFLT

-3866 ANSITDPDED
+3866 ANRITNPDED

-3888 WITDPEDHNKL
+3888 WIADPEDHNKL

-3922 PEKTAEVFVDNP
+3922 PEKTAEVFVENP
-3934 TWAKTVGGKLRRLYK
+3934 TWAKTIDGRTRRLYK

-3955 FNTDGYIMFCGRKDT
+3955 FNVDGYIMFCGRKDT

-3980 LGEIETHLTLNKNI
+3980 LGEIETHLTLNKSI

-4035 HQSASAANEIG
+4035 HQSASAADELASI
-4046 LVSGHL
+4046 SGNL
-4052 ATVVPPYMVPQM
+4052 ATLVPSYMVPQV
-4064 WIVIR
+4064 WIVIS

-4093 ETHQR
+4093 DTHQR

-4119 HKVWTEVLKLP
+4119 HKVWVDVLKLP
-4130 AEEIGVA
+4130 AEEIGVG

-4182 ARDDSAAMQLF
+4182 ARDDSTAMQLV

-4212 YANHALGDDYLS
+4212 YANHALNNDYLS
-4224 KETNKRFNH
+4224 IETNKRFNH
-4233 TFCLTV
+4233 TFCLAV
-4239 KKPLDPAH
+4239 KKPLDA
-4247 AQKALAA
+4247 ALAQEALQA

-4282 DVAGS
+4282 DFEGS
-4287 HLCRS
+4287 HRFRS
-4292 WVDTPLDAVKPTIEQ
+4292 WENTPLDEVKPSIEEARQ
-4307 TRHSLNMEDGPIMA
+4307 GLNMEDGPIMA
-4321 ADLVTVNEHEQYLFV
+4321 ADLVTSLTWF
-4336 VAHHL
+4336 L
-4341 VVDLVSWNTILKDLE
+4341 GILSSRTWKNI
-4356 EYLATSAFTSELP
+4356 LP
-4369 YPFQAWVKKQK
+4369 RRRLLLMPRTPFQAWVKKQK
-4380 EYTIRNFPPDKALP
+4380 EYTIRNFSPEKALP

-4415 DTEHSAFTL
+4415 DTEHSSFIL

-4535 GGRSA
+4535 GGRAA

-4552 YLGVSDGQA
+4552 YLGVLDGQA
-4561 RNDNDAGGFF
+4561 RNQNSDTGEGFF

-4598 EVREGKFHIQC
+4598 EVREGRFHIQC
-4609 VWNKHMRNQPAL
+4609 VWNKHMRAQPQI
-4621 RKWLVGYYEQ
+4621 RKWLAGYYEQ

-4644 QAEEKKRAAVLDE
+4644 QAAEAAE
-4657 EEGIRPLRRAA
+4657 RSSIF
-4668 TSPAALDM
+4668 

>member
-1 MSALDDPSSTS
+1 MP
-12 TLPIMES
+12 
-19 WQQYLADA
+19 
-27 PPPAFPRR
+27 
-35 VNLTS
+35 
-40 APTPDTLV
+40 
-48 RRKIK
+48 
-53 FQGKCPP
+53 GK
-60 KASVRAIVL
+60 
-69 TAWALVNVHYSD
+69 
-81 AEDVVF
+81 
-87 GLAMMSRDQDQPDSE
+87 
-102 EDEQSVPAAP
+102 
-112 FRFCYHPDQTV
+112 
-123 EEALH
+123 
-128 PFNTNE
+128 
-134 FRPQY
+134 
-139 GTQVSLESIGQLGP
+139 
-153 DMLNATKYDN
+153 
-163 QLVIE
+163 
-168 SDSPGTTS
+168 
-176 TPLDRVMNV
+176 
-185 EVSPTR
+185 
-191 TGINVQAF
+191 
-199 FDLSFVGRD
+199 
-208 EMQRILCTFEHM
+208 
-220 VQQLAEPS
+220 
-228 NATKPL
+228 
-234 KSLST
+234 
-239 ISSSDLS
+239 
-246 QIVAWNKN
+246 
-254 LPPPSGKCLHELIS
+254 
-268 RSCEETPSAEA
+268 
-279 VCGMGTSFSYKELNC
+279 
-294 MSDRLAKLL
+294 
-303 VCAHGVIPGQVIPF
+303 VIPF

-342 DPAHQPEDTARLLQ
+342 DPAHQLEDTARLLQ
-356 ACEAEFAVC
+356 ACEADFAVC
-365 SHNYEHRFKEHD
+365 SHSYEHRFKQHGAD
-377 TEALV
+377 TLV
-382 IDASFFEALPVL
+382 VDAAFFETLPVL
-394 DVALAHVD
+394 DAALPQVD
-402 PSSPAYVIFTSG
+402 PSSAAYVIFTSG

-433 LAHGPRENN
+433 LAHGPREHN

-476 SDHEKMNDLVGAIHR
+476 SDHEKMNDLIGAIHR
-491 MRVNHMVTTP
+491 MRVNHLVTTP
-501 TVAQFLN
+501 TVAQFLD

-535 KIMLFNSY
+535 RIKLFNSY

-571 SALWVTQSSDPSVLL
+571 SALWVTQSSDPNVLL
-586 PIGAVGELLV
+586 PIGAVGELVV
-596 EGNILADGYLKNSDK
+596 EGNILADGYLKNPDK
-611 TLETFIEAPQWLKN
+611 TLETFVEAPQWLRD
-625 AFPERSNGP
+625 AFPERAGGS
-634 LYRTGDLVQQQSNGS
+634 LYRTGDLVQQLSDGS

-695 DDRPKQMLAA
+695 GERPKQMLAA
-705 FITLPSLTPARE
+705 FITLPSLTTVRE
-717 TSEIELV
+717 ASEIELV
-724 PANPQVQDFVFELH
+724 PSNPQVQDFVFELH
-738 KTLIATLP
+738 KSLVATLP

-806 EIALSYIWATILR
+806 EIALSNIWANILR

-845 SEAAS
+845 SEAIS
-850 RDFHLTVADIFQHS
+850 RDFHITVAEVFQHS

-871 IITGTDAAAANHQ
+871 VITGTDARTSHHQ
-884 LDDIDPFELIGGPST
+884 FDEIDPFELIGGPST
-899 FRTIRDQLKKIYR
+899 FRTIRDQLKKIYK

-942 LLQEVLKLPEGVDIP
+942 LLQEVLKLPEDVDIP
-957 TLEAAIEAVVEAYP
+957 TLEAAVEAVVETYP

-987 VVMSDDELPDV
+987 VVMSDDELPDIT
-998 DQDDDLITFLARDKS
+998 QDDDLLSFLARDKA
-1013 NHMGYGDPLSRFAII
+1013 NHMGYGDSLSRFAII
-1028 QEPSGSQFLVWT
+1028 QEPNGNKYMVWT
-1040 VHHAI
+1040 CHHAI

-1053 AIGRIEMAYNEQ
+1053 ALGRIEAAYNEQ
-1065 PLPVTLQYNQFIK
+1065 PLPATLQYNQFIK
-1078 YLLDKD
+1078 YLIDKD
-1084 TQDAEAFWAA
+1084 TKDADEFWAG

-1107 PQSYEPSVTDYVTRV
+1107 PESYEPSVTDYVNRV
-1122 IKLPRTPSKY
+1122 INLPRTPSKY
-1132 TTSIIIRAAWALV
+1132 TTSIVIRAAWALV
-1145 LSHVNNTTDVLM
+1145 LSQLNNTSDVLM

-1165 MGLPGVHQCLG
+1165 MGLPGVHECLG

-1183 VRISINQ
+1183 VRISINT

-1200 VQRQYLDM
+1200 VQKQYLDM

-1217 HIRKASEEASE
+1217 HIRKASDEASK

-1234 ILIVQ
+1234 ILVVQ
-1239 PAIENSSELFQP
+1239 PAVENNSKLFRP
-1251 DDSRNTGDMLNFGL
+1251 DESRNTGDMLNFGL

-1288 STKATALIQTLEHA
+1288 STKAIALIHALEHT
-1302 LKLLV
+1302 LKLLI
-1307 SDENATCRLSDLD
+1307 SDDKATCCLSDLD
-1320 IDIPLDFLVP
+1320 IDIPLDFLIP

-1337 EPVEQCMHWLIEEQ
+1337 EPLEQCMHWMIEDQ
-1351 AQNQPKALMI
+1351 ARKQPDALMI
-1361 DSWDAQLTYRE
+1361 DSWDAQLTYHE
-1372 ANEYSDRLAGVL
+1372 ANEFSDRLAGVL
-1384 VGLGVGPEKIVPFAF
+1384 VGLGIGPEKIVPFAF
-1399 EKSAWATIAIHAILK
+1399 EKSAWATVAIHAILK

-1457 HVVAVDQVMLESLP
+1457 HVVAVDRPMLEALP
-1471 PRPDNTRIDVSPSN
+1471 LRLDDTRIDVSPSN

-1587 NPENVPC
+1587 NPDNVPC

-1630 QCTSSKPLEKEA
+1630 QCTSSKPLQKEA
-1642 MGANIGW
+1642 TGANIGW

-1656 VVDPEDPN
+1656 VVDAEDAN

-1706 GSLPEPRRFY
+1706 GSPPEPRRFY

-1750 EIEYNITKQLAVPES
+1750 EIEYNITKQLSVPES

-1776 GSANRKLLA
+1776 GSANRKRLA
-1785 TFIQFQDVKAS
+1785 AFIQFQDVKAS
-1796 DLAIMEMSASLRE
+1796 KLALMEMTASLRGD
-1809 ELETV
+1809 LETV
-1814 KANISQKMPEYM
+1814 KTRISQKMPEYM

-1839 NTSGKIDRKRL
+1839 NTSGKIDRKGL

-1862 NLYSLAHAAKDVA
+1862 NLYSLAHNAKDAAVA
-1875 VPTFSS
+1875 TFSS
-1881 DTETIL
+1881 GVEAVL
-1887 ADLWATVLHI
+1887 ADLWAIVLHI
-1897 DVSKDPIAP
+1897 DVSKDPITP
-1906 ADSFLDLG
+1906 SDSFLELG
-1914 GDSITAMQLVGKAR
+1914 GDSITAMQLVGKVR
-1928 AAGLALSVPSI
+1928 AAGLAISVPSI

-1951 AKSIPGVDL
+1951 AKQIPGVDL
-1960 PVSKI
+1960 AVSRK
-1965 VARPSIISTPM
+1965 VTQPSTSSSSITPED
-1976 PSVDSESEET
+1976 SDSEDT
-1986 TPALLPDVAVARKSS
+1986 TSRRLPDATFTRKSS
-2001 IQDAYPAPN
+2001 IQHSLPAST
-2010 PRPIPSLLPRP
+2010 PRPIPTLLPRA
-2021 KPQDRSVY
+2021 KPEDSTVY

-2035 DYKISKEEI
+2035 DYKLSKEDI
-2044 LKTLADKH
+2044 LKTLADKY
-2052 GWAPLE
+2052 GWGPLDM
-2058 VLDVYPTTAL
+2058 LDVYPTTPL
-2068 QEGLISLTAA
+2068 QEGLISLTAS

-2092 AESDLSAFKSAWETI
+2092 VDADLNVFKSAWETI
-2107 VHEYEILRTKIVFIK
+2107 VHEYDILRTKIVFIE

-2131 DESIEW
+2131 DETIQW
-2137 KTASDLEAYL
+2137 RTATDLEVYL
-2147 EADRSEPMGYGT
+2147 SADRSEHMGYGT
-2159 ALSRYA
+2159 ALARYA
-2165 IIDDGNTRKFV
+2165 IIDDGSTRKFV
-2176 WTVHHALYDGY
+2176 WTIHHALYDGY
-2187 SMDMT
+2187 SMELT
-2192 LSSVDQVYAGTKM
+2192 LSAVDQIYAGITM
-2205 SPTKPFRDFI
+2205 SPTRPFRDFI
-2215 RYLQQIDAE
+2215 RYLQQVDAE
-2224 STDAFWQNQLKD
+2224 STDAFWQSQLRE

-2302 RDLDLDGIDIM
+2302 RDLDLEGIDIM

-2326 TDPQLTVK
+2326 ADPQLTVQS
-2334 DFISQIQA
+2334 FISQIQA
-2342 QSTDMV
+2342 QSADMV
-2348 KYSHVGLQGIKRIS
+2348 KHSHVGLQGIKRIS
-2362 DAARDACEFQNLIV
+2362 EAARDACEFQNLIV

-2390 RNHSTET
+2390 HNHSTGT

-2403 GFALVVECAIS
+2403 GFALVVECALG
-2414 DGEITFSAHH
+2414 DGEISFSAHH

-2435 RLLQQLEHLMYQLQD
+2435 RLLQQLEHLLYQLQD

-2477 PKAINQTM
+2477 PKTINQTM
-2485 HDIIVKQA
+2485 HDIIIKQA
-2493 LATPDAPAIASRDLD
+2493 IATPEAPAIASRDVE

-2574 LIDQVEAKVVIFSE
+2574 LIDQVEARVVIFSE
-2588 QTKHLIPVLAPA
+2588 QTKHLIPVLAPT
-2600 DKITSIVLPS
+2600 DKITSIVLPIT
-2610 AISAWGPLKSD
+2610 ISSWGPLKSD
-2621 AVVSKAT
+2621 PVISKAT
-2628 SSNLAYALFT
+2628 PSNLAYALFT

-2654 VASSTYGHGMAMGFS
+2654 VASSTYGHGMVMGFA
-2669 DHPKRTLQ
+2669 DHPRRTLQ

-2710 DLAHFIRD
+2710 DLAQFIRD

-2730 VRLLKPEDIPSMTT
+2730 VRLLKPEDIPSMTV
-2744 VVLGGEALNQECIN
+2744 VVLGGEALNQECID

-2774 TCVFTVTRDI
+2774 TCVFTVTRTI

-2791 ECHQKPET
+2791 ERHQKPET

-2832 PNVSRGYLKNPEKT
+2832 PNVSRGYLKNLEKT
-2846 AEVFVSN
+2846 SEVFISN

-2878 VVDGTLTY
+2878 ITDGTLTY

-2913 GVDVESA
+2913 GADVESA
-2920 VVLAGKT
+2920 IVLAGKT

-2932 KQTLAAFIEFQD
+2932 KQTLAAFIEFHD
-2944 SAETEPGQ
+2944 STLSDPGQ
-2952 LMEMDDELRAK
+2952 LLEMDDELRAR
-2963 FQDLDSAMRATLP
+2963 FQNLESAMRATLP
-2976 RYMVPSLWIPVSK
+2976 RYMVPSLWIPISK

-2995 SGKTDRKSLKLLFD
+2995 SGKTDRKCLKALFD
-3009 RLNAEQ
+3009 GLGSEKL
-3015 VMMYSLGAIES
+3015 MMYSLEAIES
-3026 LDTPREASTDIEK
+3026 LDTPREASTDVEK
-3039 TIMDLVARTLAKDP
+3039 TILDLVARTLAKDP

-3076 AAARSV
+3076 SAARSS

-3089 DIFRYKTIASIA
+3089 EIFRYKTIANIA
-3101 ANAPQ
+3101 ANVQQ
-3106 DFHAGSCAHPKAV
+3106 DIQAASSAHPKAV
-3119 VPFSLVPKAKLDKYL
+3119 VPFSL
-3134 DAITEEHRL
+3134 
-3143 DRESIADLL
+3143 
-3152 PCTPLQ
+3152 
-3158 EGMLFL
+3158 EGMLLL
-3164 TIKDPEAY
+3164 TTKDPEAY

-3213 GCFQVVMKQHI
+3213 GCFQVVMNQHI
-3224 EWHTSTKVQEYIDS
+3224 EWRTSTKVQEYIDG
-3238 DKQRHFNFGT
+3238 DKQHHFKFGT

-3283 KKVEQAYRGMAP
+3283 K
-3295 QLSISPPFNRFI
+3295 

-3355 IVRKPD
+3355 LLRKPD

-3370 KAAYAV
+3370 KAAYAI

-3422 DVSVSKFLDTV
+3422 EISVSKFLDTV
-3433 QNQATDMIRFEHTG
+3433 QTQATDMIRFEHTG
-3447 LQHIAK
+3447 LQHVAK

-3499 LECALGAQFIEITG
+3499 LECALQAQAIEITG

-3518 LIPKAQMNR
+3518 LISKAQMSR

-3539 SEEPEMLVR
+3539 SEEPDMLVR

-3560 MAEMNEELPEDIH
+3560 MAEMNEDLPEDIH

-3667 HQVKAKV
+3667 YQVKAKV

-3706 SRILPAEVTPH
+3706 SRVLPAETTPH

-3866 ANSITDPDED
+3866 ANAITNPDED

-3888 WITDPEDHNKL
+3888 WIADPEDHNKL

-3922 PEKTAEVFVDNP
+3922 PEKTAEVFVENP
-3934 TWAKTVGGKLRRLYK
+3934 AWAKTVGGKMRRLYK

-3955 FNTDGYIMFCGRKDT
+3955 FNVDGYIMFCGRKDT

-4022 TTNSNAMVEMIDS
+4022 TTNSNAVVEMIDLQ
-4035 HQSASAANEIG
+4035 QSGKAADELG
-4046 LVSGHL
+4046 LISGNL
-4052 ATVVPPYMVPQM
+4052 ATLVPPYMVPQV

-4079 NRKRVEQWLVSMDN
+4079 NRKRVEQWLTSMDN
-4093 ETHQR
+4093 DTHQR

-4182 ARDDSAAMQLF
+4182 ARDDSAAMQLV

-4212 YANHALGDDYLS
+4212 YANHALNDDYLS

-4239 KKPLDPAH
+4239 KKPLDPAL
-4247 AQKALAA
+4247 AQKALEA
-4254 LINRHSMLRVRFQK
+4254 LVNRHSMLRVRFQK

-4282 DVAGS
+4282 DLAGS
-4287 HLCRS
+4287 HRFRS

-4307 TRHSLNMEDGPIMA
+4307 TRQGLDMEDGPIMA
-4321 ADLVTVNEHEQYLFV
+4321 ADLVTANGHEQYLFI

-4356 EYLATSAFTSELP
+4356 EYLETAKFTSETP

-4415 DTEHSAFTL
+4415 DTEHSSFTL

-4506 IAVLRRGIETRKKL
+4506 IAVLRRGIEIRKKL

-4535 GGRSA
+4535 GGRST

-4561 RNDNDAGGFF
+4561 RNENNDSDAAGFF

-4631 ALKDVAYRAAKTL
+4631 ALKDVAYRAAKAL
-4644 QAEEKKRAAVLDE
+4644 QAAEAAEKLAED
-4657 EEGIRPLRRAA
+4657 GIKPLRRAS
-4668 TSPAALDM
+4668 TMPASLDI

>member
-1 MSALDDPSSTS
+1 MSASASSGVSAET
-12 TLPIMES
+12 IMDS

-35 VNLTS
+35 VDLSS

-53 FQGKCPP
+53 FQGKCPA
-60 KASVRAIVL
+60 KASVRAIIL

-87 GLAMMSRDQDQPDSE
+87 GLAMMDQDQDQAEGE
-102 EDEQSVPAAP
+102 EDEQARPAAP
-112 FRFCYHPDQTV
+112 FRFCYQPNQLVGETLASF
-123 EEALH
+123 E
-128 PFNTNE
+128 TGE
-134 FRPQY
+134 FRPHY
-139 GTQVSLESIGQLGP
+139 GEAVSLESIGQLGP

-168 SDSPGTTS
+168 GDASSSTS

-191 TGINVQAF
+191 AGINVQAF
-199 FDLSFVGRD
+199 FDLDCVGRD

-220 VQQLAEPS
+220 VLQLAEPS
-228 NATKPL
+228 NATIPL
-234 KSLST
+234 GSLST
-239 ISSSDLS
+239 ISKSDLS
-246 QIVAWNKN
+246 QIVEWNN
-254 LPPPSGKCLHELIS
+254 DLPPPSGKCLHELIAQS
-268 RSCEETPSAEA
+268 SEETPSAEA
-279 VCGMGTSFSYKELNC
+279 VCGMEMSFSYKELSC

-303 VCAHGVIPGQVIPF
+303 ISAHAVKPGKVVPF
-317 MFDKD
+317 MFDKN

-329 LAILKAGAAFVPF
+329 LGILKTGASFVPF

-356 ACEAEFAVC
+356 ACDADFAVC
-365 SHNYEHRFKEHD
+365 SQNYEHRFKDHN

-382 IDASFFEALPVL
+382 IDAGFFEALPVL
-394 DVALAHVD
+394 DIALPAVD
-402 PSSPAYVIFTSG
+402 PNSPAYVIFTSG

-421 IICSHSAACTNI
+421 IICSHSAASTNI
-433 LAHGPRENN
+433 LAHGPRETN
-442 SNESRVL
+442 SSESRVL

-476 SDHEKMNDLVGAIHR
+476 SDHEKMNDLTGAIRR
-491 MRVNHMVTTP
+491 MHVNHLVTTP
-501 TVAQFLN
+501 TVAQFLD
-508 PETVPTLKV
+508 PETVPTLQV

-535 KIMLFNSY
+535 RIRLFNSY
-543 GPAECTSRASSAR
+543 GPAECTSRASSAK

-571 SALWVTQSSDPSVLL
+571 SALWVTQSSDPNVLL
-586 PIGAVGELLV
+586 PIGAVGELVV
-596 EGNILADGYLKNSDK
+596 EGNILADGYLKNPAK
-611 TLETFIEAPQWLKN
+611 TEETFIKAPQWLKD
-625 AFPERSNGP
+625 AFPQRASGS
-634 LYRTGDLVQQQSNGS
+634 LYRTGDLVQQKADGS
-649 LTFIGRR
+649 LIFIGRR

-670 HIEAKIKQELPSDS
+670 HIEAKIKQELPSDA
-684 NVVVDKILIGD
+684 NVVVDKILIGGD
-695 DDRPKQMLAA
+695 ERPKQMLAA
-705 FITLPSLTPARE
+705 FITLPSLTPDQE
-717 TSEIELV
+717 TPGIELV
-724 PANPQVQDFVFELH
+724 PANPQVQDFVFQLH
-738 KTLIATLP
+738 KTLVATLP
-746 SYMVPNFILPLVSIP
+746 SYMVPNFILPLIAIP

-806 EIALSYIWATILR
+806 ETALSNIWASILR

-845 SEAAS
+845 AEAAN
-850 RDFHLTVADIFQHS
+850 HEYHITVADIFQHS
-864 SLAELAQ
+864 TLAELAQ
-871 IITGTDAAAANHQ
+871 VITGTDAATTRHQ

-899 FRTIRDQLKKIYR
+899 FRSIRDQLKKLYR
-912 IPVGRVEDVYPTTAT
+912 IPVSRVEDVYPTTAT

-942 LLQEVLKLPEGVDIP
+942 LLQEVLKLADDVDIP

-987 VVMSDDELPDV
+987 VVMTDDDVPDV
-998 DQDDDLITFLARDKS
+998 AQDDDLTTFLSRDKS
-1013 NHMGYGDPLSRFAII
+1013 NHMSYGDALSRFSII
-1028 QEPSGSQFLVWT
+1028 QEPSGNRYLVWT
-1040 VHHAI
+1040 CHHAI

-1053 AIGRIEMAYNEQ
+1053 AIRRIEMAYNEQ
-1065 PLPVTLQYNQFIK
+1065 PLPATLQYNQFTK
-1078 YLLDKD
+1078 YLMDKD
-1084 TQDAEAFWAA
+1084 TQDAEDFWAG
-1094 QFDGFKASSFPQF
+1094 QFAGSKASSFPQF
-1107 PQSYEPSVTDYVTRV
+1107 DDSYEPSVTDYVTRV
-1122 IKLPRTPSKY
+1122 LSLPRTTSKY
-1132 TTSIIIRAAWALV
+1132 TTSIVIRAAWALV
-1145 LSHVNNTTDVLM
+1145 LSHVSNSSDVLM

-1165 MGLPGVHQCLG
+1165 MGLPGVHECLG

-1183 VRISINQ
+1183 VRIVINR
-1190 DENVSAFLSR
+1190 DENVSSFLSR
-1200 VQRQYLDM
+1200 VQKQYLDM

-1217 HIRKASEEASE
+1217 HIRKASEEAAE
-1228 AVGFHN
+1228 AIGFHN
-1234 ILIVQ
+1234 ILVVQ
-1239 PAIENSSELFQP
+1239 PTAENNSALFHP
-1251 DDSRNTGDMLNFGL
+1251 DESRNTGDMLNFGL
-1265 LIECILGQG
+1265 LLECILGQDDVQ
-1274 EIQVRAGFDKNLLG
+1274 IRAGFDKNIL
-1288 STKATALIQTLEHA
+1288 SPTKITILIQTLEHA
-1302 LKLLV
+1302 LKLLM
-1307 SDENATCRLSDLD
+1307 SDSNATSPLSDLD
-1320 IDIPLDFLVP
+1320 IEIPLDFLVP
-1330 EGFNPDV
+1330 EGFNPEV
-1337 EPVEQCMHWLIEEQ
+1337 EPLEQCMHWMIEEQ
-1351 AQNQPKALMI
+1351 GRKQPEALMV

-1384 VGLGVGPEKIVPFAF
+1384 VGLGVGPETIVPFAF
-1399 EKSAWATIAIHAILK
+1399 EKSAWATVAIHAILK

-1439 ALVIL
+1439 AQVIV

-1457 HVVAVDQVMLESLP
+1457 HVIAVDRLMLDSLP
-1471 PRPDNTRIDVSPSN
+1471 PRPDSTRIDVSPSN

-1565 PGAMRRMQVN
+1565 PGAMRRLEVN

-1630 QCTSSKPLEKEA
+1630 QCTSSKPLQKEA
-1642 MGANIGW
+1642 TGANIGW

-1656 VVDPEDPN
+1656 VVDPEEPN

-1688 EPAKTE
+1688 EATKTA
-1694 AAFISGLSWARQ
+1694 AAFISGLSWAPQ
-1706 GSLPEPRRFY
+1706 GSLLEPRRFY

-1750 EIEYNITKQLAVPES
+1750 EIEYNITKQLRVPES

-1776 GSANRKLLA
+1776 GSASRKLLA
-1785 TFIQFQDVKAS
+1785 AFIQFQDVKAS
-1796 DLAIMEMSASLRE
+1796 ELAIMAMSDALRGD
-1809 ELETV
+1809 LDGVRTR
-1814 KANISQKMPEYM
+1814 ISQKMPEYM

-1839 NTSGKIDRKRL
+1839 NTSGKIDRKKL
-1850 REAASSFDRAQL
+1850 REAAASFDRAQL
-1862 NLYSLAHAAKDVA
+1862 NLYSLAHTAKETAVAA
-1875 VPTFSS
+1875 FSS
-1881 DTETIL
+1881 NTEAIL
-1887 ADLWATVLHI
+1887 ADLWATVLQI
-1897 DVSKDPIAP
+1897 DVAKDPISP
-1906 ADSFLDLG
+1906 TDSFLDLG

-1928 AAGLALSVPSI
+1928 VAGLALSVPSI
-1939 MKAPKLADMALA
+1939 MKAPKLVDMALA
-1951 AKSIPGVDL
+1951 AKRIPGTGL
-1960 PVSKI
+1960 AIPKSVSQTF
-1965 VARPSIISTPM
+1965 VESASP
-1976 PSVDSESEET
+1976 SESESEFEDANAM
-1986 TPALLPDVAVARKSS
+1986 PLPEITLVREASIPHRPMSS
-2001 IQDAYPAPN
+2001 
-2010 PRPIPSLLPRP
+2010 PRPNTAS
-2021 KPQDRSVY
+2021 SVRTAETIRDTTVY
-2029 HPFQMV
+2029 RPFQMLAGKLPK
-2035 DYKISKEEI
+2035 DHI
-2044 LKTLADKH
+2044 LKLLSDKH
-2052 GWAPLE
+2052 SWDPLS
-2058 VLDVYPTTAL
+2058 VLDAYPTTAL
-2068 QEGLISLTAA
+2068 QEGLISLTAS

-2092 AESDLSAFKSAWETI
+2092 ADIDLEAFKTAWEAI
-2107 VHEYEILRTKIVFIK
+2107 VGEYDILRTRVVFLD
-2122 GVGSCQVVH
+2122 GVGSCQVVR
-2131 DESIEW
+2131 DESIQW
-2137 KTASDLEAYL
+2137 KSANDLESYL
-2147 EADRSEPMGYGT
+2147 TADRSEPMGYGT
-2159 ALSRYA
+2159 ALARYA
-2165 IIDDGNTRKFV
+2165 IVQDGPTRNFV

-2187 SMDMT
+2187 SMDLTM
-2192 LSSVDQVYAGTKM
+2192 SAVDQVYAGTTM
-2205 SPTKPFRDFI
+2205 SPTRPFRDFI
-2215 RYLQQIDAE
+2215 RHLQQVDAKAME
-2224 STDAFWQNQLKD
+2224 AFWQNQLRD

-2264 FDRKAGFTMTS
+2264 FDRRAGFNMAS

-2290 SVDVVFGATQSG
+2290 SKDVIFGVTQSG
-2302 RDLDLDGIDIM
+2302 RDLDLEGIDIM

-2326 TDPQLTVK
+2326 ADPQLTVQS
-2334 DFISQIQA
+2334 FISQIQS
-2342 QSTDMV
+2342 QGNDMI

-2362 DAARDACEFQNLIV
+2362 DATRDACEFQNLIV
-2376 IQPGDMGEQPSSLF
+2376 IQPREMGEQPSSVF
-2390 RNHSTET
+2390 RNHKTAT

-2403 GFALVVECAIS
+2403 GFALVLECAIG
-2414 DGEITFSAHH
+2414 DGEISFSAHH
-2424 DSTAISSAQIE
+2424 DYTAISSAQIE
-2435 RLLQQLEHLMYQLQD
+2435 RLLQQLEHLLYQLQD

-2470 SAWNGSY
+2470 SAWNGNY
-2477 PKAINQTM
+2477 PKTIHQTM

-2493 LATPDAPAIASRDLD
+2493 AATPDALAIASREVE
-2508 LSYKELNDLTNHLA
+2508 LSYKELDDLTNHLA
-2522 HDIQALGIGPEDVV
+2522 HQIQALGIGPEDVV

-2574 LIDQVEAKVVIFSE
+2574 LIDQVEAKVVVFSE
-2588 QTKHLIPVLAPA
+2588 QTKHLIPTLAPA
-2600 DKITSIVLPS
+2600 DKITSIILPT
-2610 AISAWGPLKSD
+2610 AITAWGPLKSD
-2621 AVVSKAT
+2621 PVESQAKP
-2628 SSNLAYALFT
+2628 SNLAYALFT

-2654 VASSTYGHGMAMGFS
+2654 VASSTYGHGMAMGFA

-2700 CIPSEHERMN
+2700 CIPTEHERMN
-2710 DLAHFIRD
+2710 DLSQFIRD
-2718 YQCDW
+2718 FKCDW

-2774 TCVFTVTRDI
+2774 TCVFTVTRTI
-2784 PGPNAPV
+2784 PGPNEQV
-2791 ECHQKPET
+2791 ERRHKAET

-2846 AEVFVSN
+2846 AEVFVGN
-2853 PKWLRAFGHAKP
+2853 PKWLRAFGHTKP

-2878 VVDGTLTY
+2878 VTDATLTY

-2913 GVDVESA
+2913 GADVESA
-2920 VVLAGKT
+2920 IVLAGKT

-2944 SAETEPGQ
+2944 GTEETPGL
-2952 LMEMDDELRAK
+2952 LMKTDDELRAR
-2963 FQDLDSAMRATLP
+2963 FEELDSAMRATLP

-2995 SGKTDRKSLKLLFD
+2995 SGKTDRKCLKSLFD
-3009 RLNAEQ
+3009 GLDAEH
-3015 VMMYSLGAIES
+3015 VMMYSLEASES
-3026 LDTPREASTDIEK
+3026 SMAAPREASTDIEK
-3039 TIMDLVARTLAKDP
+3039 TMLELVARTLATDP
-3053 AAINVNDSFFRLGG
+3053 AAIHVNDSFFRLGG

-3076 AAARSV
+3076 AAARSA

-3089 DIFRYKTIASIA
+3089 DIFRHKIIASIA
-3101 ANAPQ
+3101 ANIQQ
-3106 DFHAGSCAHPKAV
+3106 DARSGWSANAKAV
-3119 VPFSLVPKAKLDKYL
+3119 VPFSLVPKAKLETYL
-3134 DAITEEHRL
+3134 AAAKEQHGL

-3201 LLRTRIVSLGQE
+3201 LLRTRIVSLGE
-3213 GCFQVVMKQHI
+3213 DGCFQVVMTQQI
-3224 EWHTSTKVQEYIDS
+3224 EWHTSTKVQEYIDG
-3238 DKQRHFNFGT
+3238 DKQHHFGFGS

-3283 KKVEQAYRGMAP
+3283 QKVEQAYRGMAP

-3333 YPRLPSASFE
+3333 YPRLPSAAFE

-3355 IVRKPD
+3355 LMRKPD

-3370 KAAYAV
+3370 KAAYAT

-3410 ITTVPLRIQLDN
+3410 ITTVPLRIQLDS
-3422 DVSVSKFLDTV
+3422 DVSVAKFLDVV
-3433 QNQATDMIRFEHTG
+3433 QTQATEMIRFEHTG

-3453 MSSEC
+3453 MSGEC

-3470 QPDNQLG
+3470 QPDTKLG

-3499 LECALGAQFIEITG
+3499 LECVLQAQSIEITG

-3518 LIPKAQMNR
+3518 LISKAQMSR
-3527 LLFQLRAAVQQL
+3527 LLFQLRTAVQQL
-3539 SEEPEMLVR
+3539 SEEPDMLVR

-3560 MAEMNEELPEDIH
+3560 MADMNEELPEDIH

-3578 VIHSMALQRSDSMAV
+3578 VIHSMAMQRSDSMAV

-3617 SLGIGP
+3617 TLGIGA

-3640 VLGIMKAGA
+3640 VLGVMKSGA

-3683 LWRDSRVPVLIIDN
+3683 LWRNSSVPVLIIDN

-3706 SRILPAEVTPH
+3706 SRILPVECTPQ

-3751 RSGMTASSRVLQ
+3751 RSGMTESSRVLQ

-3819 IKPSDIPHLKTL
+3819 IKPSDIPHLKML

-3866 ANSITDPDED
+3866 ANRITNPDED

-3888 WITDPEDHNKL
+3888 WIADPDDHNKL

-3914 VARGYLDN
+3914 V
-3922 PEKTAEVFVDNP
+3922 FVENP
-3934 TWAKTVGGKLRRLYK
+3934 TWAKTIGGKLRRLYK

-3955 FNTDGYIMFCGRKDT
+3955 FNVDGYIMFCGRKDT

-4035 HQSASAANEIG
+4035 HQSVSAAEEMALI
-4046 LVSGHL
+4046 SAHL
-4052 ATVVPPYMVPQM
+4052 ATVVPTYMVPQM

-4093 ETHQR
+4093 DTHQR

-4119 HKVWTEVLKLP
+4119 HKVWVEVLKLP
-4130 AEEIGVA
+4130 AEEIGVG

-4182 ARDDSAAMQLF
+4182 AREDSGANQLV
-4193 SAVEDPIEE
+4193 SAFEDPIEE

-4212 YANHALGDDYLS
+4212 YANHALNDDYLS
-4224 KETNKRFNH
+4224 NETNKRFNH

-4239 KKPLDPAH
+4239 KKPLDA
-4247 AQKALAA
+4247 ALARQALEA
-4254 LINRHSMLRVRFQK
+4254 LITRHSMLRVRFQK
-4268 DTTAPCGWKQYISP
+4268 DATAPCGWKQYISP
-4282 DVAGS
+4282 DFAGS
-4287 HLCRS
+4287 HQFRS
-4292 WVDTPLDAVKPTIEQ
+4292 WEDTTLEEVKPSVEE
-4307 TRHSLNMEDGPIMA
+4307 TRQSLNMEDGPIMA
-4321 ADLVTVNEHEQYLFV
+4321 ADLVTINEHEQYLFI

-4356 EYLATSAFTSELP
+4356 EYLATSTFTSEAP

-4380 EYTIRNFPPDKALP
+4380 EYTIRNFPPEKALP
-4394 VRIPKPNYAYWGME
+4394 VRIPKPNYAYWAMD

-4415 DTEHSAFTL
+4415 DTEHSSFTL

-4457 YIFRDRSTPAIFR
+4457 YIFRDRSTPPIMR

-4535 GGRSA
+4535 GGRAA

-4561 RNDNDAGGFF
+4561 RNDNEAGGFF

-4598 EVREGKFHIQC
+4598 EVREGRFHIQC
-4609 VWNKHMRNQPAL
+4609 VWNKHMKAQPQI
-4621 RKWLVGYYEQ
+4621 RKWLAGYYEQ
-4631 ALKDVAYRAAKTL
+4631 ALKDVAYRAAKAL
-4644 QAEEKKRAAVLDE
+4644 QAAGVAEKQL
-4657 EEGIRPLRRAA
+4657 EEGIKPLRRAA
-4668 TSPAALDM
+4668 TSPAALTDF